1 MKSTEFFVKIHLGS
15 FTPPM
20 VNLIFPCILYF
31 RGHSSAA
38 KTLNNIT
45 TIQQFGLTIFRN
57 KSIFAVMQLAKEVKY
72 LIHKEVLL
80 EWRSKYTING
90 VLLYVVSTIFTCY
103 LSFVSLGDKLTWNA
117 LFWIIMLFASING
130 VSKSFLQETKGQQLY
145 SYVLASPAAVLISKT
160 VYNTLLMLVL
170 TTIALGFYTLVF
182 DSFTPPD
189 LLLYYVAVVMGSIS
203 FSTVFT
209 MVSAIASKAG
219 NGGMLMA
226 ILSFPIIIPVLIL
239 LIKLAKNA
247 VDGLPWENS
256 YDEIGMLLVVN
267 VLTVATSLLLFPYLW
282 RD

>member
-1 MKSTEFFVKIHLGS
+1 
-15 FTPPM
+15 
-20 VNLIFPCILYF
+20 
-31 RGHSSAA
+31 
-38 KTLNNIT
+38 
-45 TIQQFGLTIFRN
+45 
-57 KSIFAVMQLAKEVKY
+57 MQLAKEVKY

-103 LSFVSLGDKLTWNA
+103 LSFVSLSDKLAWNA
-117 LFWIIMLFASING
+117 LFWVIMLFASING
-130 VSKSFLQETKGQQLY
+130 VSKSFLQENKGQQLY

-160 VYNTLLMLVL
+160 IYNTLLMLVL
-170 TTIALGFYTLVF
+170 TTIALGFYSVVF
-182 DSFTPPD
+182 DTFTPPD
-189 LLLYYVAVVMGSIS
+189 MLMYYVAVILGSIS

-256 YDEIGMLLVVN
+256 YDDIGMLLLVN
-267 VLTVATSLLLFPYLW
+267 IMTVATSLLLFPYLW
-282 RD
+282 RE